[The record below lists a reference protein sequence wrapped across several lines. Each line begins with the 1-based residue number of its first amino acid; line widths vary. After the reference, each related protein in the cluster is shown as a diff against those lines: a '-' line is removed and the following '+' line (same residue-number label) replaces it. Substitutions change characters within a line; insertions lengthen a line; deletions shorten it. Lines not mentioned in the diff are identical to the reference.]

1 MFDDDASEDEEEQNR
16 FGGGKS
22 MSRGARL
29 LREFKEVPMT
39 PALEYLMKTRRQ
51 KITEEVED
59 AFGSM
64 GAETKASTNAPGGLR
79 SGVNAAALVD
89 QDALDQKLGNA
100 REKSKCLLLPSQI
113 ETMKLEYENMD
124 KYQDGILKRAEF
136 IKHLRMDMKVVDF
149 IDADAV
155 KVASSKGNVM
165 TLDQIFYEIERDE
178 TYEMMQMS
186 KKEDAINHKEFI
198 TWSEFLSYFTD
209 YKEIE
214 ERNKKNIRF
223 Q

>member
-1 MFDDDASEDEEEQNR
+1 METISGPNSIRMACLKLKKLYILLAYFAVKDLTQSNVFDDDASEDEEEQNR
-16 FGGGKS
+16 FGGGK

-89 QDALDQKLGNA
+89 QDALD
-100 REKSKCLLLPSQI
+100 
-113 ETMKLEYENMD
+113 
-124 KYQDGILKRAEF
+124 
-136 IKHLRMDMKVVDF
+136 
-149 IDADAV
+149 
-155 KVASSKGNVM
+155 
-165 TLDQIFYEIERDE
+165 
-178 TYEMMQMS
+178 
-186 KKEDAINHKEFI
+186 
-198 TWSEFLSYFTD
+198 
-209 YKEIE
+209 
-214 ERNKKNIRF
+214 
-223 Q
+223 